1 MKLTFIYNN
10 RKSFTASNVVENS
23 LVISRDSEGRPHV
36 SYQKIITVDGTTVL
50 KAVTAILP
58 RPADFKESGIMSQLV
73 AAADSILYEADICE
87 IVEIDAAAAGLMFIV
102 VSENDYDDTYLL
114 GDVMDYSSSEY
125 TPPLSIV
132 PVMATRIK
140 PAELADA
147 LTLFF

>member
-23 LVISRDSEGRPHV
+23 LVISRDSEGRQHV
-36 SYQKIITVDGTTVL
+36 SYQKVNAVGGDTVL
-50 KAVTAILP
+50 KALAAILP
-58 RPADFKESGIMSQLV
+58 RPADFKESGIVSQLV
-73 AAADSILYEADICE
+73 ASDSILYE

-125 TPPLSIV
+125 TPPLAII
-132 PVMATRIK
+132 PVLATRIK